1 MDHIAANLEHTKR
14 NIEIIGEDLVTR
26 HGFTQVPN
34 FILTNRDLSVGAK
47 LYYAMLLKYAREKS
61 YCFPGQETLAEDT
74 GSGERSLRRYQEE
87 LEKAGFLEVTQRDLG
102 KTNFYK
108 LDLRVE
114 RKGKVRGQLNDGRP

>member
-1 MDHIAANLEHTKR
+1 MQRIGDTDRFKEVER
-14 NIEIIGEDLVTR
+14 NIEIIGADLVSL

-34 FILTNRDLSVGAK
+34 FILTNKDLSVGAK
-47 LYYAMLLKYAREKS
+47 LYYAMLLKYAREKD

-87 LEKAGFLEVTQRDLG
+87 LEKAGFLEVTQRGLG

-114 RKGKVRGQLNDGRP
+114 RKGKLRG